1 MARQVMRILA
11 LVLVLAGASLA
22 FAAPAKA
29 PMVPVIGT
37 VTVVDL
43 GASYCVPCKLMAP
56 ILKEVEREYKGR
68 AAVIFVDVTKNETLA
83 RNLGVRVIPTQ
94 IFYDR
99 TGREVDRHEG
109 YMDKKSMTGQLDK
122 LLAQ

>member
-1 MARQVMRILA
+1 MARKMMR
-11 LVLVLAGASLA
+11 VLVLMLALSCASLA

-29 PMVPVIGT
+29 PVIPVIGS

-43 GASYCVPCKLMAP
+43 GATYCVPCKLMAP

-68 AAVIFVDVTKNETLA
+68 AAVVFVDVTKHQGVA
-83 RNLGVRVIPTQ
+83 RDLGVRVIPTQ

-99 TGREVDRHEG
+99 TGREVERHEG
-109 YMDKKSMTGQLDK
+109 YMDKKTLAAKLDS
-122 LLAQ
+122 LLAR